1 MESTRALVCT
11 KYLVGRFED
20 ILSCISS
27 VTGWVTPFSLLSNGD
42 QFAIGLGS
50 MGKMSN
56 DQKPS
61 LW

>member
-1 MESTRALVCT
+1 MESAWALVCT

-42 QFAIGLGS
+42 QFAMRLGS

-56 DQKPS
+56 NQKPS
-61 LW
+61 FW

>member
-1 MESTRALVCT
+1 MESAWALVCT

-20 ILSCISS
+20 ILSCNYS

-42 QFAIGLGS
+42 QFEMRLGS

-56 DQKPS
+56 NQKPS